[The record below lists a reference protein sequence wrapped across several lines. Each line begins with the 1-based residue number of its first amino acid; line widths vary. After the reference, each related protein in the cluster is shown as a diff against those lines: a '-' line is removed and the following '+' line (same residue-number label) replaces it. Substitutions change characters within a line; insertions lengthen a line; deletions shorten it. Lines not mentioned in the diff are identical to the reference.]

1 MISNNRIIDGCKAG
15 RQGAFRELYDK
26 YASPMLGVCYR
37 YSKNR
42 DDAEDIL
49 QEGFIKVFQK
59 INNYKGTGS
68 FEGWLRRIMVNTA
81 INHYKANLKYAFQ
94 EEFSDNT
101 KNMRSVNNESES
113 LFIEESVSKKEIMS
127 IVQNLP
133 DGYRMVFNMYTLDGM
148 THKEI
153 AQDLGVSENTSK
165 SQLSKAKRTLRL
177 LITEKYGTRLP
188 NII

>member
-1 MISNNRIIDGCKAG
+1 M
-15 RQGAFRELYDK
+15 
-26 YASPMLGVCYR
+26 YASTMLGVCYR

-59 INNYKGTGS
+59 IDKYKGLGS
-68 FEGWLRRIMVNTA
+68 FEGWMRRIMVNTA

-94 EEFSDNT
+94 EEFTDSS
-101 KNMRSVNNESES
+101 KMGSVNNEGES
-113 LFIEESVSKKEIMS
+113 IFIEEAVSKKEILN
-127 IVQNLP
+127 IVQKLP
-133 DGYRMVFNMYTLDGM
+133 DGYRMVFNMYILDGL

-153 AQDLGVSENTSK
+153 SDDLGVSENTSK
-165 SQLSKAKRTLRL
+165 SQLSKARRMLRQI
-177 LITEKYGTRLP
+177 ITEKYGAKLQ